1 MIEDVLQDTSF
12 IPSANG
18 FHTFTIRL
26 KDSQGNWGQV
36 FQNIREDD
44 ILNFNATGKM
54 NIYSS
59 EGRLVLSKDNADGS
73 KGINVS
79 SLIKGNYILTI

>member
-1 MIEDVLQDTSF
+1 M
-12 IPSANG
+12 
-18 FHTFTIRL
+18 
-26 KDSQGNWGQV
+26 
-36 FQNIREDD
+36 IREDD